1 MVADQVS
8 LGSRARAQDYYRKD
22 VLEDPDGDSH
32 ANIRAFM
39 KGGWDSVKFPK
50 GLALAPKAKLGD

>member
-1 MVADQVS
+1 MSV
-8 LGSRARAQDYYRKD
+8 GSRARAQDYYRKD

-39 KGGWDSVKFPK
+39 KGGWESVKFPK